1 MSQAEML
8 RAAVD
13 VLRRLDPI
21 YCASHE
27 VSQVTD
33 EEIDAL
39 LETLEDEIEPSH

>member
-1 MSQAEML
+1 ML

-27 VSQVTD
+27 VPQVTD
-33 EEIDAL
+33 DEIDLL
-39 LETLEDEIEPSH
+39 LETLEEELEPSH

>member
-1 MSQAEML
+1 ML

>member
-1 MSQAEML
+1 VSQLEML

-27 VSQVTD
+27 VAQVTD
-33 EEIDAL
+33 DEIDSV
-39 LETLEDEIEPSH
+39 LEILEEAIDPEA

>member
-1 MSQAEML
+1 MTQLEML
-8 RAAVD
+8 HKAVD

-27 VSQVTD
+27 VSQVSD

-39 LETLEDEIEPSH
+39 LETLEEELDPSE